1 MINIG
6 RVIQAKWTTVSLCII
21 LELPKIDCEST
32 LSISPVCFI
41 LGGFQS
47 EEDELDYLSSLLEV
61 DDKTSKDNS
70 QPSVGMYSYVY
81 LYRM

>member
-1 MINIG
+1 MG
-6 RVIQAKWTTVSLCII
+6 LCDARLSLRII

-32 LSISPVCFI
+32 LSVSPACFI
-41 LGGFQS
+41 LGVFQS
-47 EEDELDYLSSLLEV
+47 EEDELDYLSSLLEF

-70 QPSVGMYSYVY
+70 PPSVGMYSYVY